1 MLATEG
7 GAGNRA
13 VVRSSGA
20 RSGNSDNSS
29 KYFLHYRRR
38 GGSHLGKSGKRTQ
51 LYSYTYNTL
60 LPIILGNEQ
69 AIQMIK

>member
-1 MLATEG
+1 MLATERVELG
-7 GAGNRA
+7 IG
-13 VVRSSGA
+13 RSSGA
-20 RSGNSDNSS
+20 RSGNPDNSS

-69 AIQMIK
+69 AIQMIN